1 MPASVRTIRI
11 TVSRSGSVSLPFGVG
26 KDYEWAL
33 AILTEVTILECAVEI
48 PLDRKNLYCDR
59 GQPRIGG
66 GNRNRFG

>member
-1 MPASVRTIRI
+1 M
-11 TVSRSGSVSLPFGVG
+11 TVSQSSSVSLPFEVG

-33 AILTEVTILECAVEI
+33 AILIVVTHLECVVEI
-48 PLDRKNLYCDR
+48 LPDRKNLYCDR

>member
-1 MPASVRTIRI
+1 MA
-11 TVSRSGSVSLPFGVG
+11 FGVG

-48 PLDRKNLYCDR
+48 SLDRKNLYCDR